1 MIAFLAL
8 LVLKL
13 WLASSAIAAVW
24 CVSVWCHI
32 NSPVLPAASVLI
44 LCGAIRVLA

>member
-1 MIAFLAL
+1 MTAFLAL

-24 CVSVWCHI
+24 CVCRCCRI
-32 NSPVLPAASVLI
+32 DSPVLPAASVLI